1 MITNRAENGINL
13 HRFCEGYGL
22 RVRPYHESRTPR
34 PANTIYGGR
43 TLKRLMRKDMDRAGL
58 VIRCIQSSNPTCFD
72 DVTVWATWC
81 FVGAHFAQ
89 ASPSVAVEA
98 FRRVDLA
105 KIRQRAQRLVVG
117 DHGRMAKTATAIS
130 ILLAQAIHEDK
141 AA

>member
-1 MITNRAENGINL
+1 MNRAENGINL

-43 TLKRLMRKDMDRAGL
+43 YLKRLMRKDIDRAGL
-58 VIRCIQSSNPTCFD
+58 VLRCIQSSNPTCFE
-72 DVTVWATWC
+72 DVTIFATWC

-89 ASPSVAVEA
+89 CQPAVAIEA
-98 FRRVDLA
+98 FRRIDLA
-105 KIRQRAQRLVVG
+105 EIRQRAQRLAVG
-117 DHGRMAKTATAIS
+117 ESGRMAKTATTIS
-130 ILLAQAIHEDK
+130 ILLAQAIIHEDK